1 MDLVIQYLRATS
13 NHTESGVVAREYAD
27 VLQSLLGFSIV
38 TFPTQ
43 FDALLALV
51 PPTQREKI
59 CWKLCK
65 WCIIITGRGQALGS
79 ISKARS
85 GHQVY
90 SELAG
95 NHAIQVALG
104 VDILRVPEPLLT
116 KDRSGRLL
124 LHYAASHG
132 MLSTC
137 QEIVVSL
144 GGASADRQGAVRVI
158 LQDDDE
164 GLTPLYRAVMGN
176 HTATAMYLI
185 GIIDTLVGG
194 GTQKALGKALHAAL
208 KSQNDEIVQ
217 SLLRGGAD
225 LGRQFRRGKTALYV
239 AAEIGR
245 VDYADLIVQALSR
258 EHAELDVREGS
269 REWTPLFIAC
279 VNGYYDVVA
288 LLLRE
293 GSRPEITDSLGWTA
307 KEHAVF
313 RGHLAVGELFEPF
326 DVRNLTA
333 ELASAIVSKSPYT
346 SPRVRENE
354 KVIIACLGTTRTD
367 RVVAG
372 LSSPVCSSLHSP
384 GSYENGWFALEISAP
399 GSTSG
404 AQRVRLPT
412 LDDQINDPFVF
423 SIPESSEPRL
433 LFRII
438 RSTRGCNGGDVIGSG
453 AALLETNTHQFGTE
467 RQSLIRD
474 QTIPILDKNTM
485 DIAGLV
491 TFTSFVVKP
500 YAHLQTPR
508 PIRTADTD
516 SGQPVLVGHRGTGMN
531 TRAHGHLQLGENTL
545 ESFISAAKLGA
556 SFVEFDVQVTRDL
569 EAVAFHDFSL
579 SETGTDVPIHDL
591 TLEQFL
597 HASNIQSPRGNPLS
611 VLGTPLSR
619 AESGRSRSRSA
630 GGQFEAGA
638 IQVRHRI
645 EHTVDFKSNG
655 FKANTRGDFIQDSF
669 ATLRDI
675 LVGLP
680 PDIGCDMEI
689 SQLTIP
695 RALLNQIWKFH

>member
-1 MDLVIQYLRATS
+1 M
-13 NHTESGVVAREYAD
+13 
-27 VLQSLLGFSIV
+27 
-38 TFPTQ
+38 
-43 FDALLALV
+43 
-51 PPTQREKI
+51 
-59 CWKLCK
+59 
-65 WCIIITGRGQALGS
+65 
-79 ISKARS
+79 
-85 GHQVY
+85 
-90 SELAG
+90 
-95 NHAIQVALG
+95 
-104 VDILRVPEPLLT
+104 
-116 KDRSGRLL
+116 
-124 LHYAASHG
+124 
-132 MLSTC
+132 
-137 QEIVVSL
+137 
-144 GGASADRQGAVRVI
+144 
-158 LQDDDE
+158 
-164 GLTPLYRAVMGN
+164 
-176 HTATAMYLI
+176 
-185 GIIDTLVGG
+185 
-194 GTQKALGKALHAAL
+194 
-208 KSQNDEIVQ
+208 Q

-258 EHAELDVREGS
+258 EHTELDVREGS

-313 RGHLAVGELFEPF
+313 RGHLAVGELFEPL

-333 ELASAIVSKSPYT
+333 ELACAIVSKSPYT

-354 KVIIACLGTTRTD
+354 KVIIACLGTIRTD

-372 LSSPVCSSLHSP
+372 LSSPGCSSLHSP

-423 SIPESSEPRL
+423 SIPESLEPRL

-491 TFTSFVVKP
+491 TFTSFIVKP
-500 YAHLQTPR
+500 YAHRQTPR
-508 PIRTADTD
+508 PIRNADTD
-516 SGQPVLVGHRGTGMN
+516 SGQPLFVGHRGTGMN

-556 SFVEFDVQVTRDL
+556 SFVEFDVQVT
-569 EAVAFHDFSL
+569 
-579 SETGTDVPIHDL
+579 
-591 TLEQFL
+591 
-597 HASNIQSPRGNPLS
+597 
-611 VLGTPLSR
+611 
-619 AESGRSRSRSA
+619 
-630 GGQFEAGA
+630 
-638 IQVRHRI
+638 
-645 EHTVDFKSNG
+645 
-655 FKANTRGDFIQDSF
+655 
-669 ATLRDI
+669 
-675 LVGLP
+675 
-680 PDIGCDMEI
+680 
-689 SQLTIP
+689 
-695 RALLNQIWKFH
+695 